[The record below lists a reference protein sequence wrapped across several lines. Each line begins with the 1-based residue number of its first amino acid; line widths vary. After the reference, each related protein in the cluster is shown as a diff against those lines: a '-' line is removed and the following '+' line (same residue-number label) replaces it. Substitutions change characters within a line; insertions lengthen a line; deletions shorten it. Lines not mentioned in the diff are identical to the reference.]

1 MRMVRGPTPVF
12 DSQAFLAIV
21 GSEKTILKPMRIQH
35 DIDSSDSLFSAQLHA
50 PGSAELVNKASL
62 KYFPLQ
68 VHFSLRTLPESRE
81 LVSQVTNSCFSG
93 HTPLRLYVRG
103 FNHSRVN
110 AANSVSHAGITEW
123 SFRSLPPFLA
133 GVFPPRMPGFT
144 G

>member
-12 DSQAFLAIV
+12 DSQAFLATV

-68 VHFSLRTLPESRE
+68 VHFSLRTLPEGRE
-81 LVSQVTNSCFSG
+81 LVSQVTNSCFWI
-93 HTPLRLYVRG
+93 TLR
-103 FNHSRVN
+103 F
-110 AANSVSHAGITEW
+110 ACTCEVSTILE
-123 SFRSLPPFLA
+123 SM
-133 GVFPPRMPGFT
+133 PRMV
-144 G
+144 